1 LQIFTSPF
9 SRIRIITNISRFP
22 EAASGKP
29 GAVMIVNFKIEGQ
42 EFIALNG
49 GPQFKFTGA
58 VSFSISTQT
67 QEETDYYW
75 NKLTAD
81 GGKESQ
87 CAWLKDKFGLSWQVV
102 PVQLN
107 ELLSDPDKDK
117 AQRPMQAMLQMKKID
132 IPALQRAAAQRYVL

>member
-1 LQIFTSPF
+1 MTIDFLL
-9 SRIRIITNISRFP
+9 
-22 EAASGKP
+22 
-29 GAVMIVNFKIEGQ
+29 EGQ
-42 EFIALNG
+42 EFVALNG
-49 GPQFKFTGA
+49 GPEFTFTEA

-81 GGKESQ
+81 GGQESQ

-107 ELLSDPDKDK
+107 ELLSDPDKNK
-117 AQRPMQAMLQMKKID
+117 AQRSMQAMLQMKKID
-132 IPALQRAAAQRYVL
+132 IPALQRAAAGR

>member
-1 LQIFTSPF
+1 
-9 SRIRIITNISRFP
+9 
-22 EAASGKP
+22 
-29 GAVMIVNFKIEGQ
+29 MIVNFKIEGQ
-42 EFIALNG
+42 EFFALNG

-87 CAWLKDKFGLSWQVV
+87 CAWLKDKFGLSWLVV

-132 IPALQRAAAQRYVL
+132 IPALQRAAAQCYVL

>member
-1 LQIFTSPF
+1 MIQKIKPFLWFDGQAEEAATFYVSIFKDSK
-9 SRIRIITNISRFP
+9 ITNISRFP
-22 EAASGKP
+22 EAAPGRP

-49 GPQFKFTGA
+49 GPQFKFTEG

-81 GGKESQ
+81 GGQESQ
-87 CAWLKDKFGLSWQVV
+87 
-102 PVQLN
+102 
-107 ELLSDPDKDK
+107 
-117 AQRPMQAMLQMKKID
+117 
-132 IPALQRAAAQRYVL
+132 